1 MADPRPKCVLVVD
14 DDPDTRGLLQRV
26 IGGMGYKVETA
37 DCRESALEASVHQR
51 VDLAIVDMYLAG
63 ESGLEILKAWQEN
76 GAVQRYI
83 AVTAYGNKA
92 LAEDCR
98 RAGVKGF
105 VEKPFD
111 LDYVRLLIRGLLGES
126 ASGTAVEKEE
136 VP

>member
-1 MADPRPKCVLVVD
+1 MVSARPKRVLVVD

-26 IGGMGYKVETA
+26 IGGMGYKVVTA
-37 DCRESALEASVHQR
+37 DCRESALQASTGQR

-63 ESGLEILKAWQEN
+63 ESGLEILKTWKEN
-76 GAVQRYI
+76 GAVQKYV
-83 AVTAYGNKA
+83 AVTAYGNIA

-98 RAGVKGF
+98 RLGVKGF

-111 LDYVRLLIRGLLGES
+111 LEYVRLLIKGLLEEA
-126 ASGTAVEKEE
+126 ASGTAGEKEE